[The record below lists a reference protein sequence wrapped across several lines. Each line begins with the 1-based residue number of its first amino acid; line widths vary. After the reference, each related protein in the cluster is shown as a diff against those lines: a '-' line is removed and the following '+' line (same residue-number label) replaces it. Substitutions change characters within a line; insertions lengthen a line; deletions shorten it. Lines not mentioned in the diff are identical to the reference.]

1 MKHIFALVLVFT
13 FTASTSLLAQ
23 ENDNEWQPKNSYF
36 SFEGEMIFSL
46 AEIEESSE
54 LDYRQNLRWSPVFNL
69 AWHYNYDVTDYL
81 GFNLG
86 LGIRNVGF
94 IAKADPI
101 DQKIIDEEGNETIV
115 KVGMDIEDND
125 IDRVKYRN
133 YNLGIPIGFKVGR
146 LDQKRPLFLF
156 AGYEIE
162 FPFHYKEKE
171 FDGNDKLRKRTDWFS
186 PKTNNF
192 QQAAFVGFQLP
203 QGLSLKFKYYL
214 TDFFDSD
221 FEQFVEV
228 DGVDVSATTRI
239 KPFENF
245 NARVFYMSLTW
256 FPFEDLNYTRHKGG
270 W

>member
-1 MKHIFALVLVFT
+1 IAILFIGK
-13 FTASTSLLAQ
+13 SSLRAQ
-23 ENDNEWQPKNSYF
+23 SSDDNWEQKSSYF

-46 AEIEESSE
+46 AEIEESTVLSYE
-54 LDYRQNLRWSPVFNL
+54 QNLRWSPVFNL
-69 AWHYNYDVTDYL
+69 AWHYNYDVNDFV
-81 GFNLG
+81 GFNIG

-94 IAKADPI
+94 IAKADPVNI
-101 DQKIIDEEGNETIV
+101 EVDGEVIT
-115 KVGMDIEDND
+115 VGMDIEDND

-203 QGLSLKFKYYL
+203 QGFSLKFKYYL

-228 DGVDVSATTRI
+228 DGVDVSATTRY

-245 NARVFYMSLTW
+245 NAQVFYMSLTW

>member
-1 MKHIFALVLVFT
+1 MIRMKKNWLLTIILLFQVAIGLRGQ
-13 FTASTSLLAQ
+13 STDDSWIQ
-23 ENDNEWQPKNSYF
+23 KSSYF

-46 AEIEESSE
+46 ANIEESTII
-54 LDYRQNLRWSPVFNL
+54 DYQQNLRWSPVLNL
-69 AWHYNYDVTDYL
+69 AWHYNYDISNLL
-81 GFNLG
+81 GFNIG
-86 LGIRNVGF
+86 IGIRNVGF
-94 IAKADPI
+94 IAKADPVNI
-101 DQKIIDEEGNETIV
+101 EVDGEVI

-146 LDQKRPLFLF
+146 LDHKRPLFLF

-203 QGLSLKFKYYL
+203 KGFSLKFKYYL
-214 TDFFDSD
+214 TNFFDSN
-221 FEQFVEV
+221 FEEFVEV
-228 DGVDVSATTRI
+228 DGVDVSATTRS

-245 NARVFYMSLTW
+245 NAQVYYMSLAW
-256 FPFEDLNYTRHKGG
+256 FPFEDIGYTKHKSG